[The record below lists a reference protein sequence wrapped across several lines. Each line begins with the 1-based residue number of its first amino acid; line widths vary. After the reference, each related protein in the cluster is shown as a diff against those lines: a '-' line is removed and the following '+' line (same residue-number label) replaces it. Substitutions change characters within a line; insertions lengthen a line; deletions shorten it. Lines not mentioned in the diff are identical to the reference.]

1 MAMAEAEGKE
11 KTRKKRGVERA
22 NDKTGEDQTA
32 ARLQRREV
40 REILDTYIL

>member
-1 MAMAEAEGKE
+1 MAEAAVVREE

-22 NDKTGEDQTA
+22 NDRTGEDQTA

-40 REILDTYIL
+40 REILDMYIL